1 MLQIKSNMY
10 RKIKISPKMLRF
22 KKSTFPSLTQARMN
36 EGKIVNSCGVT
47 LLRLT
52 TACIDLESSFF
63 LVCFIV
69 CFIGQVMYV
78 AFFRR

>member
-36 EGKIVNSCGVT
+36 EGKIVNSCGDFIEINNSV
-47 LLRLT
+47 
-52 TACIDLESSFF
+52 CIDLESSFF
-63 LVCFIV
+63 LSVLM

>member
-63 LVCFIV
+63 LSVLM